1 MKSTRARWI
10 ACLLACAIGVACTA
24 CGKEKDES
32 STAENSEGTIASEDL
47 EKMQKQEMTFNYAI
61 EDDGDSAGNADV
73 PVNQGVDNQSGNS
86 SGEEVYVVVTDDA
99 GQPVVDE
106 NGNTVTE
113 VVSGGNSGG
122 TNGDSTGNST
132 GSSNGNSAAGNND
145 NSAGTSGNNSS
156 GNGDTYS
163 ADYKTFQAYWLDMS
177 SGKDV
182 VCNGD
187 FLDVTFKIKDNAP
200 DGNYA
205 ITAGANDF
213 ANWAA
218 KSVPVAFVEGDIAV
232 GNAAQKETGSPESG
246 TFSITAGTAKGN
258 PGDEVTVRFDMSD
271 NPGIVAL
278 IFRFKYDANAL
289 EVVDAVVG
297 EDCSDSIEMAM
308 SE

>member
-10 ACLLACAIGVACTA
+10 ACLLVCAIGVTCGA
-24 CGKEKDES
+24 CGKKNEDSNSNSVE
-32 STAENSEGTIASEDL
+32 ENSVGTMASEDL
-47 EKMQKQEMTFNYAI
+47 EKMQKQEMIFNYAI
-61 EDDGDSAGNADV
+61 EEDGESSGNADV
-73 PVNQGVDNQSGNS
+73 PVNQGVNNQSGNNS
-86 SGEEVYVVVTDDA
+86 DGDTYVVVTDDA

-113 VVSGGNSGG
+113 VVSGGN
-122 TNGDSTGNST
+122 NS
-132 GSSNGNSAAGNND
+132 SPNGNSNESSTVG
-145 NSAGTSGNNSS
+145 GNNSSGSNNTS
-156 GNGDTYS
+156 GNGDTYT
-163 ADYKTFQAYWLDMS
+163 ANYKTFQAYWLDMS
-177 SGKDV
+177 SGGDV

-187 FLDVTFKIKDNAP
+187 FLDVTFKIKEDAP

-213 ANWAA
+213 ANWDAE
-218 KSVPVAFVEGDIAV
+218 SVSVAFVEGDIAV
-232 GNAAQKETGSPESG
+232 GSASQKEAGTPESG
-246 TFSITAGTAKGN
+246 KFTITSGTAKGN
-258 PGDEVTVRFDMSD
+258 QGDEVTVRFDMSD

-297 EDCSDSIEMAM
+297 EDCSDSIEMAI

>member
-10 ACLLACAIGVACTA
+10 ACLLVCAIGVTCGA
-24 CGKEKDES
+24 CGKEKEKEKEGSD
-32 STAENSEGTIASEDL
+32 AVENSVGTMASEDL

-61 EDDGDSAGNADV
+61 EEDDETSGNADV
-73 PVNQGVDNQSGNS
+73 PVNQGVNSQGGNNSG
-86 SGEEVYVVVTDDA
+86 GDTYVVVTDDA

-113 VVSGGNSGG
+113 VVSGGNSG
-122 TNGDSTGNST
+122 
-132 GSSNGNSAAGNND
+132 SSNGNSNDSSTDGNN
-145 NSAGTSGNNSS
+145 NTTS
-156 GNGDTYS
+156 GNGDTYT

-177 SGKDV
+177 SGGNV

-187 FLDVTFKIKDNAP
+187 FLDVTFKIKEDAP

-205 ITAGANDF
+205 LTAGANDF
-213 ANWAA
+213 ANWDAE
-218 KSVPVAFVEGDIAV
+218 SVNVAFVEGDIAV
-232 GNAAQKETGSPESG
+232 GSASQKEAGTPQNG

-258 PGDEVTVRFDMSD
+258 QGDEVTVRFDMSD

-308 SE
+308 S

>member
-10 ACLLACAIGVACTA
+10 ACLLVCAIGVTCGA
-24 CGKEKDES
+24 CGKEKEKEKEGSD
-32 STAENSEGTIASEDL
+32 AVENSVGTMASEDL

-61 EDDGDSAGNADV
+61 EEDDETSGNADV
-73 PVNQGVDNQSGNS
+73 PVNQGVNSQGGNNSG
-86 SGEEVYVVVTDDA
+86 GDTYVVVTDDA

-113 VVSGGNSGG
+113 VVSGGNSG
-122 TNGDSTGNST
+122 
-132 GSSNGNSAAGNND
+132 SSNGNSNESSTAGNN
-145 NSAGTSGNNSS
+145 NTTS
-156 GNGDTYS
+156 GNGDTYT

-177 SGKDV
+177 SGGNV

-187 FLDVTFKIKDNAP
+187 FLDVTFKIKEDAP

-205 ITAGANDF
+205 LTAGANDF
-213 ANWAA
+213 ANWDAE
-218 KSVPVAFVEGDIAV
+218 SVNVAFVEGDIAV
-232 GNAAQKETGSPESG
+232 GSASQKEAGTPESG
-246 TFSITAGTAKGN
+246 TFTIAAGTAKGN

-308 SE
+308 S